1 MLRLEHIQYGVPD
14 HPNILNDIS
23 MQIEDGETIVITGP
37 NGGGKTSL
45 AKVIAG
51 VKDLN
56 DGHIYLDDQDITQR
70 NITERARS
78 GIAYAFQQPVRF
90 KGFTARD
97 ILEMSSEQPIT
108 HDKACDLLSKV
119 GLCTHDY
126 IDRAVD
132 DKLSGGEMK
141 RIEIASI
148 LSRQARLYIF
158 DEPEAGIDLWS
169 FNNLIEVFKELK
181 EDKDASIL
189 IISHQERIIDIA
201 DRIAVI
207 SEGRLEHFG
216 PKEEV
221 LPKLTEKPQTFHC
234 LDRKGDETV

>member
-1 MLRLEHIQYGVPD
+1 MLRLENIQHGVPD
-14 HPNILNDIS
+14 HPNILNDIT

-45 AKVIAG
+45 VKVISG
-51 VKDLN
+51 VKELN
-56 DGHIYLDDQDITQR
+56 GGRIFLDDKDITDFD
-70 NITERARS
+70 ITERARS

-97 ILEMSSEQPIT
+97 ILEMSAETPIT
-108 HDKACDLLSKV
+108 HQRACDLLSKV
-119 GLCTHDY
+119 GLCTNDY

-148 LSRQARLYIF
+148 LSRPARLYIF

-181 EDKDASIL
+181 ENHDASIL

-221 LPKLTEKPQTFHC
+221 LPKLTTKPATFQC
-234 LDRKGDETV
+234 LDRKGAETV